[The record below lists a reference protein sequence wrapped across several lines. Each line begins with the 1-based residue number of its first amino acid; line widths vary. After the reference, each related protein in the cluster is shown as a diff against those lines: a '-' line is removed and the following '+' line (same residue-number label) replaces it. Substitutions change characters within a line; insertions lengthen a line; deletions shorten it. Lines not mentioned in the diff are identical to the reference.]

1 MSEESARLK
10 GYQILSIHADHI
22 NMCKFSNSSDGDYQ
36 KLVGVLERWAK
47 ELKEETEKEETKKA
61 DTKPVC
67 FTLESL
73 PIGD

>member
-1 MSEESARLK
+1 
-10 GYQILSIHADHI
+10 
-22 NMCKFSNSSDGDYQ
+22 MCKFSNSSDGDYQ
-36 KLVGVLERWAK
+36 KLVGFLERWAK